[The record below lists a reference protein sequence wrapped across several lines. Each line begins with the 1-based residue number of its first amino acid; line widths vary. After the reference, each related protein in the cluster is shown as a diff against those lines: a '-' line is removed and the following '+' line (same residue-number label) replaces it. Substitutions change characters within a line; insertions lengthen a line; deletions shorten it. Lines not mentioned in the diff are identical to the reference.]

1 MKKPPKDSLEK
12 WRNSR
17 SAFILWTDPLPYI
30 CGAFYM
36 LSIEPMYH
44 AGSIVEKT
52 VSLFNGHSGFAL
64 FIPAKLLVSIQSV
77 MSRRDKT

>member
-1 MKKPPKDSLEK
+1 MKKPQNDSLDDQK
-12 WRNSR
+12 WRNGR
-17 SAFILWTDPLPYI
+17 SAFILWTNPLPYI

-52 VSLFNGHSGFAL
+52 N
-64 FIPAKLLVSIQSV
+64 ISV
-77 MSRRDKT
+77 